1 VPDTRDTQRSRV
13 YDAEH
18 LVHRL
23 LDRSADFPVI
33 DVAGSRL
40 TLPVERRFASLDSVQ
55 HYLDRVLALPAVVGR
70 WPRAAVPVTARER
83 QGTGR
88 AHYERI
94 GAVIAVPGA
103 SHGSQWALRELVLL
117 HELAHHLADG
127 PEPPHGGAF
136 AERFIDL
143 VGLVVAPEGA
153 FLLRVTFLENGVQI
167 G

>member
-1 VPDTRDTQRSRV
+1 VSDVRDTQRSLV

-40 TLPVERRFASLDSVQ
+40 TLPVERRFAALDGVQ
-55 HYLDRVLALPAVVGR
+55 RYLDRVLHLPAVAQR

-83 QGTGR
+83 RGSSR
-88 AHYERI
+88 AHYERA
-94 GAVIAVPGA
+94 GAVVAVPGA
-103 SHGSQWALRELVLL
+103 TAGSQWALRELVLL
-117 HELAHHLADG
+117 HELAHHLADDV
-127 PEPPHGGAF
+127 EPAHGGAF
-136 AERFIDL
+136 VERMVEL
-143 VGLVVAPEGA
+143 VDVVMGPEAA
-153 FLLRVTFLENGVQI
+153 FLLRVTFLDNGVTV